1 MRRGKPDEGLVGKH
15 GLHPAQH
22 KYPPRHPNPPEPNPR
37 PQHFTLAHLP
47 ANAYI
52 CRLKTQSERKPMLII
67 DVKEGESIDRA
78 LKKYKRKFERAG
90 LMRSVRDRKY
100 FTKPSVK
107 RREEVLNAV
116 YKKQT
121 YGS

>member
-1 MRRGKPDEGLVGKH
+1 
-15 GLHPAQH
+15 
-22 KYPPRHPNPPEPNPR
+22 
-37 PQHFTLAHLP
+37 
-47 ANAYI
+47 
-52 CRLKTQSERKPMLII
+52 MLII